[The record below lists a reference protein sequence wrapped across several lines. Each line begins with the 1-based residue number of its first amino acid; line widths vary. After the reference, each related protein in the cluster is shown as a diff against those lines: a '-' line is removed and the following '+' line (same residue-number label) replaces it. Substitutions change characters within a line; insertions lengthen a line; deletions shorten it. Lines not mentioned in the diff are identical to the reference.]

1 MGWRSSTSW
10 AGKPRLRRR
19 RALCSRGRR
28 SGAGRLDTLQYLH
41 GPLEVAEPG
50 RGCVVFGSDEVQLA
64 AWTSS
69 HGASVLLVTEAPVDS
84 TENLRVVRIPE
95 VPDVFKPI
103 LEILLRTAP
112 DHHMSKARDPA
123 ADGFR
128 HEQEDTKLE
137 VG

>member
-1 MGWRSSTSW
+1 M
-10 AGKPRLRRR
+10 
-19 RALCSRGRR
+19 
-28 SGAGRLDTLQYLH
+28 
-41 GPLEVAEPG
+41 
-50 RGCVVFGSDEVQLA
+50 
-64 AWTSS
+64 
-69 HGASVLLVTEAPVDS
+69 LLVTEAPVDS

-103 LEILLRTAP
+103 LEILPVQLLT
-112 DHHMSKARDPA
+112 HQMSKARDLA